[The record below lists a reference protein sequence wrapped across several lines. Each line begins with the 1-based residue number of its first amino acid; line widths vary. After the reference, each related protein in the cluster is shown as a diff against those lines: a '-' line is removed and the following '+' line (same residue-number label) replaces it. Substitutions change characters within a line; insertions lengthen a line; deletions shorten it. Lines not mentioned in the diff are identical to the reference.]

1 MNENLRQLLGLPIK
15 TPLEYWIKYWEHYIR
30 QLENKKEI
38 DIGLTGPR
46 LILEELVAEVQ
57 YNNDNKRNKEFFRTQ
72 IIFWKNEDKAFGH
85 LFSQELHELLQ
96 NYSDNVR
103 IQALCSTIIEKMN
116 QGFYFDSLLNNLQNV
131 VSSAKDF
138 SYTTKCKIN
147 RYTELVISEFVAHNF
162 SLSDIGSLPKHLP
175 TIICEEGGHIVIAPD
190 EYWGLKISD
199 YQSEEEYHTALEKV
213 IGERSLL
220 ERVEEIR
227 QYFHKDKGDF
237 LVLIAVN
244 GIKGQVD
251 FTIDG
256 VNFYSPSL
264 KKYINDNTFNELET
278 DENANIRVLAAISVK
293 DCSPQTAIGIAS
305 NRLQKVLGVMTT
317 YLDPYLPFTYNE
329 KEIAVLKDGSPV
341 VFSMMSI
348 HKNFEDP
355 DWKRKHDY
363 YLSMNASKITEN
375 IQEVNKRCRHDS
387 SPDNTS
393 QMLSSAIYWYKRG
406 RETEKGEDK
415 LLYSWIAIEGMLS
428 VEQSISDEITSIQK
442 SLKIELIQFIV
453 EAVVMK
459 SRFYNS
465 WRMMYYNLR
474 QSIYYN
480 ENFYDIS
487 EEAISRTGLMV
498 KAGEKIPRSSFING
512 LSYIEKTIND
522 EVKKNEIHKLSSFY
536 KNKNGFNRCREQLQN
551 DILMIYHLRNLL
563 VHNAYCPQNIV
574 DIYARKASFI
584 AESIICKLQAG
595 YAETSMSINEL
606 LMEVS
611 TQYKTFLTNLDS
623 EINKLKIDR

>member
-1 MNENLRQLLGLPIK
+1 MNENLRQILGLPIK

-38 DIGLTGPR
+38 NIGLTGPR

-72 IIFWKNEDKAFGH
+72 IIFWKNEDKAFGQ

-103 IQALCSTIIEKMN
+103 IQALCSTIIDKMN
-116 QGFYFDSLLNNLQNV
+116 QGCYFDSLLNNLQNV
-131 VSSAKDF
+131 VSSAKEL

-147 RYTELVISEFVAHNF
+147 RYTELVVSEFVSHNF

-190 EYWGLKISD
+190 EYCGVKTTD
-199 YQSEEEYHTALEKV
+199 YQSEEEYHTVLEKV
-213 IGERSLL
+213 IEERSLP

-278 DENANIRVLAAISVK
+278 DENANIRVLAAILVK

-317 YLDPYLPFTYNE
+317 CLDPYLPFTYNE

-363 YLSMNASKITEN
+363 ILSMDVSRITDCLEQ
-375 IQEVNKRCRHDS
+375 IHKRCSYDS
-387 SPDNTS
+387 SIDNTS
-393 QMLSSAIYWYKRG
+393 QILSAATYWYKRG

-428 VEQSISDEITSIQK
+428 VDQNISDTIIDIPK
-442 SLKIELIQFIV
+442 SCKIDLIQFIA

-459 SRFYNS
+459 SRFYNN
-465 WRMMYYNLR
+465 WRIMYFNLR
-474 QSIYYN
+474 QSIEYDD
-480 ENFYDIS
+480 NFYDIS

-498 KAGEKIPRSSFING
+498 KAGEKIPRSYFING

-522 EVKKNEIHKLSSFY
+522 EIKKNEIHKLSSFY
-536 KNKNGFNRCREQLQN
+536 KNKNGFNRCMEQLQN

-563 VHNAYCPQNIV
+563 VHNAYCPQNII

-606 LMEVS
+606 LMDLS

>member
-1 MNENLRQLLGLPIK
+1 
-15 TPLEYWIKYWEHYIR
+15 
-30 QLENKKEI
+30 
-38 DIGLTGPR
+38 
-46 LILEELVAEVQ
+46 
-57 YNNDNKRNKEFFRTQ
+57 
-72 IIFWKNEDKAFGH
+72 
-85 LFSQELHELLQ
+85 
-96 NYSDNVR
+96 
-103 IQALCSTIIEKMN
+103 
-116 QGFYFDSLLNNLQNV
+116 
-131 VSSAKDF
+131 
-138 SYTTKCKIN
+138 
-147 RYTELVISEFVAHNF
+147 
-162 SLSDIGSLPKHLP
+162 
-175 TIICEEGGHIVIAPD
+175 
-190 EYWGLKISD
+190 
-199 YQSEEEYHTALEKV
+199 
-213 IGERSLL
+213 
-220 ERVEEIR
+220 VEEIR
-227 QYFHKDKGDF
+227 QYFHKDRGDF

-244 GIKGQVD
+244 GIQGQVD

-293 DCSPQTAIGIAS
+293 DCSPKTAIGIAC

-355 DWKRKHDY
+355 DWKRKHDC
-363 YLSMNASKITEN
+363 YLSMNVSKITEN
-375 IQEVNKRCRHDS
+375 IQEINKRCRYDS
-387 SPDNTS
+387 SPDNTF
-393 QMLSSAIYWYKRG
+393 QMLSSATYWYKRG

-459 SRFYNS
+459 SRFYNN

-480 ENFYDIS
+480 DNFYDIS

-498 KAGEKIPRSSFING
+498 KAGEKISRSSFING

-522 EVKKNEIHKLSSFY
+522 EVKKNEIHELSSFY
-536 KNKNGFNRCREQLQN
+536 KNKNGFNRSREQLQN

-563 VHNAYCPQNIV
+563 VHNAYCPQNII

-595 YAETSMSINEL
+595 YAETSISINEL

>member
-1 MNENLRQLLGLPIK
+1 MKQQLRNILGIPFK
-15 TPLEYWIKYWEHYIR
+15 TPLEYWIKYWEYYIR
-30 QLENKKEI
+30 QLEDKKEMS
-38 DIGLTGPR
+38 IGLTGPR

-57 YNNDNKRNKEFFRTQ
+57 YNNDNRRNREFFRSQ
-72 IIFWKNEDKAFGH
+72 IIFWKNEDKAFEQM
-85 LFSQELHELLQ
+85 FSQELHELLQ
-96 NYSDNVR
+96 NYSDNIK

-116 QGFYFDSLLNNLQNV
+116 QGCYFDSLLDCLQNV
-131 VSSAKDF
+131 VSSAKDLN
-138 SYTTKCKIN
+138 YTTKCKIN

-162 SLSDIGSLPKHLP
+162 SLSDISSLPKHLP
-175 TIICEEGGHIVIAPD
+175 TIVCETGGHIVVAPD
-190 EYWGLKISD
+190 ECLGLKITD
-199 YQSEEEYHTALEKV
+199 YQSEDEYHTALEKA
-213 IGERSLL
+213 IRERNLS
-220 ERVEEIR
+220 ERIEDLR
-227 QYFHKDKGDF
+227 HFFHKDRGDY

-244 GIKGQVD
+244 GIKGQVY

-256 VNFYSPSL
+256 ITFYSPSL

-278 DENANIRVLAAISVK
+278 DEYANIRVLAAISVK
-293 DCSPQTAIGIAS
+293 DSSPQIAIDIAR
-305 NRLQKVLGVMTT
+305 NRLQKVLGVLTT

-348 HKNFEDP
+348 HHNFEDP

-363 YLSMNASKITEN
+363 DLSMAVSRITDSLEQ
-375 IQEVNKRCRHDS
+375 IHKRCRHDS
-387 SPDNTS
+387 SIDNTS
-393 QMLSSAIYWYKRG
+393 QILSAATYWYKRG

-415 LLYSWIAIEGMLS
+415 LLFSWIAIEGVLS
-428 VEQSISDEITSIQK
+428 VEQNISDTITDIQK
-442 SLKIELIQFIV
+442 SCKINLIQFIAESV
-453 EAVVMK
+453 IMK
-459 SRFYNS
+459 SRFYNN

-474 QSIYYN
+474 QSI
-480 ENFYDIS
+480 ECDDNFYDIS

-522 EVKKNEIHKLSSFY
+522 EIKKNEIHKLSAFY
-536 KNKNGFNRCREQLQN
+536 KNKNGFNRCREQLKN
-551 DILMIYHLRNLL
+551 DILMIYNLRNLL
-563 VHNAYCPQNIV
+563 VHNAYCPQNII

-584 AESIICKLQAG
+584 AKSIICKLQAG
-595 YAETSMSINEL
+595 YAETSMGINEL

-623 EINKLKIDR
+623 EINNLKTGR